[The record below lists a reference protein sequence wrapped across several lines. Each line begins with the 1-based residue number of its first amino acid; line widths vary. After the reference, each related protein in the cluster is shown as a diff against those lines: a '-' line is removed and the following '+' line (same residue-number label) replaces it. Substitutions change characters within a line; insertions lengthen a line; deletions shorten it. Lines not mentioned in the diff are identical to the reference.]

1 MDSNDHLHL
10 KLKYSHEFSDILLNI
25 NSKHLCNKI
34 EETFDS
40 YFDIKTKIDYPFEYG
55 GSSGCLI
62 LGESHATWHSFPENN
77 LLIMDVYSCI
87 DISSKIKDI
96 LYSISYDLKPKTIEY
111 CYRNSENIEYKHY

>member
-10 KLKYSHEFSDILLNI
+10 KLKYADKFSDILLNI
-25 NSKHLCNKI
+25 NSESLCNKI
-34 EETFDS
+34 EEIFNS

-62 LGESHATWHSFPENN
+62 LGESHATWHSFPEIN
-77 LLIMDVYSCI
+77 LLTMDVYSCI

-96 LYSISYDLKPKTIEY
+96 LYSISYDLKPETIKY
-111 CYRNSENIEYKHY
+111 CYRNSENIEYKYY